1 MNISRD
7 HLSILLVVAALVLI
21 AGFSGTAIAQSADP
35 GDRPNILFIFTD
47 DQGWNDL
54 SVLMDE
60 DIPES
65 RSDYNRTPNIETIA
79 ERGMVFSNAYA
90 AAPMCG
96 PSRSSF
102 HTGKSA
108 AQAMYSATSDQVQ
121 ATSMTIGEL
130 MQSAGYATAH
140 FGKWSPGPP
149 ASGLEFYD
157 VSDGNQGNGA
167 GNTNDPENPKDIF
180 GITDRA
186 VAFIEESVE
195 SGRPF
200 YMHLSH
206 FAPHMA
212 IQALEET
219 VEAWQD
225 VPPGPVHSDPSY
237 GAMVADL
244 DSGIG
249 MVLDKL
255 RDLGIEDNT
264 YVIYT
269 SDHGQGIN
277 ASSNAPL
284 TLGKGTLLEGGL
296 RVPLIVSGPGI
307 APGSTS
313 DVRTV
318 SLDFYPTFA
327 EIAGATASVPDD
339 IEGGNL
345 LPVLLNNGE
354 GDIERTREELTF
366 HFARPSGQ
374 PGSRAASSIY
384 LDDYKLIKFYDTS
397 SLHLFNIAED
407 IAEQNDLA
415 DQLPDRVAELH
426 ARMTSYLDSV
436 NATIPDPSQARGSGQ
451 GPGGMGMGMG
461 MGATQ

>member
-1 MNISRD
+1 MKMSRY
-7 HLSILLVVAALVLI
+7 LYSSILVISALATTVGL
-21 AGFSGTAIAQSADP
+21 SGNAFAQSDD
-35 GDRPNILFIFTD
+35 DRPNILFIFTD

-54 SVLMDE
+54 SVLMDR

-65 RSDYNRTPNIETIA
+65 RSDYNHTPNIATIA

-90 AAPMCG
+90 AAPMCFS
-96 PSRSSF
+96 SRRSF

-108 AQAMYSATSDQVQ
+108 AQSSYSDRA
-121 ATSMTIGEL
+121 AELHETSMTIGEL

-149 ASGLEFYD
+149 AAGLQFYD
-157 VSDGNQGNGA
+157 SSDGNQGNNA
-167 GNTNDPENPKDIF
+167 GNTDDPSNPKDIF
-180 GITDRA
+180 GITERA
-186 VAFIEESVE
+186 VAFIEESVTA
-195 SGRPF
+195 GRPF

-219 VEAWQD
+219 IEAWQD
-225 VPPGPVHSDPSY
+225 VPPGPVHGDPAY
-237 GAMVADL
+237 AAMVQDL

-249 MVLDKL
+249 ALLDKL
-255 RDLGIEDNT
+255 SELGIEDNT

-269 SDHGQGIN
+269 SDHGQTIN

-284 TLGKGTLLEGGL
+284 SLGKGTLWEGGL

-307 APGSTS
+307 PAGSTS
-313 DVRTV
+313 GTRTV

-327 EIAGATASVPDD
+327 EIADATASVPDD

-345 LPVLLNNGE
+345 LPVLLNNGDGE
-354 GDIERTREELTF
+354 IERPRDELIF
-366 HFARPSGQ
+366 HFGQPSGQ
-374 PGSRAASSIY
+374 PNSVAASSLY
-384 LDDYKLIKFYDTS
+384 LDDYKLLKLYDTGT
-397 SLHLFNIAED
+397 LHLFNITED
-407 IAEQNDLA
+407 PAEQNDLA
-415 DQLPDRVAELH
+415 GQMPDRVADMH
-426 ARMTSYLDSV
+426 TRMTNYLDAV
-436 NATIPDPSQARGSGQ
+436 DANIPDPSQARGSGR

-461 MGATQ
+461 MGAGP

>member
-1 MNISRD
+1 MKIRRYRNSNILALCALASIVG
-7 HLSILLVVAALVLI
+7 LSGEAA
-21 AGFSGTAIAQSADP
+21 AQSDD
-35 GDRPNILFIFTD
+35 DRPNILFIFTD

-60 DIPES
+60 NIPGS
-65 RSDYNRTPNIETIA
+65 QSDYNRTPNIETIA

-90 AAPMCG
+90 AAPMCN
-96 PSRSSF
+96 PSRRSF

-108 AQAMYSATSDQVQ
+108 AQSTYSDGAAELHETS
-121 ATSMTIGEL
+121 TTIGEL

-149 ASGLEFYD
+149 PAGLQFYD
-157 VSDGNQGNGA
+157 ESDGNQGNGA
-167 GNTNDPENPKDIF
+167 GNTDDPNNPKDIF

-195 SGRPF
+195 SGTPF

-219 VEAWQD
+219 VNTWRD
-225 VPPGPVHSDPSY
+225 VPPGPVHSNPAY

-244 DSGIG
+244 DTGIG
-249 MVLDKL
+249 TVLDKISE
-255 RDLGIEDNT
+255 LGVEDNT

-284 TLGKGTLLEGGL
+284 TFGKGTLWEGGI
-296 RVPLIVSGPGI
+296 RVPFIISGPGI
-307 APGSTS
+307 APGSRS

-327 EIAGATASVPDD
+327 QIAGATESVPDD

-345 LPVLLNNGE
+345 LPVLFNNGE
-354 GDIERTREELTF
+354 GEIERARDDLIF
-366 HFARPSGQ
+366 HFGQPSGQ
-374 PGSRAASSIY
+374 PNSVAASSIY
-384 LDDYKLIKFYDTS
+384 ISDYKLLKLYDTG
-397 SLHLFNIAED
+397 SLQLFNIAED
-407 IAEQNDLA
+407 PAEQNDLA
-415 DQLPDRVAELH
+415 DQIPDRVTEMH
-426 ARMTSYLDSV
+426 ARMTSYLESV
-436 NATIPDPSQARGSGQ
+436 NASIPDPSRARGSGM
-451 GPGGMGMGMG
+451 GPGMGMGP
-461 MGATQ
+461 AQ